1 MQRWLIPVRKLLLVL
16 LAALVLTGVSLMY
29 LQPDFMVMMSNQ
41 LWSCF

>member
-16 LAALVLTGVSLMY
+16 LAGLVLTGVSLMY

>member
-1 MQRWLIPVRKLLLVL
+1 MQRWHIYVRNGLLLL
-16 LAALVLTGVSLMY
+16 LAALFLTGVSLMY

>member
-1 MQRWLIPVRKLLLVL
+1 MTYWRKAVNNVLLLLIP
-16 LAALVLTGVSLMY
+16 ALVLAGVSLMY